1 MARTQDIISAKVSL
15 DAVKQLFLI
24 VIGLAITDALTHTKD
39 YALVWGHLNFNWL
52 LLAGYL
58 LLVFKITL
66 GTINILDHVS
76 SKLNPEWSQTT
87 SLTCLSFLTTGLFL
101 YGLGSNLQEPKLF
114 CLFLLGLLFTR
125 NISLFLCHKPW
136 TPPRGWGLWI
146 LMKYLAIV
154 LGHPGGWYSPSK
166 DQTHYH
172 ALSEEQCQIK
182 QTHYFW
188 IRTNTWVMI
197 LLFLC
202 LDHSLWLVPKAV
214 DIPNPD
220 IFYSNLFQ
228 LLGQHWSL
236 FWGCFLMGWT
246 LLDFALHR
254 PYYFGQP
261 APQTIELVDY

>member
-1 MARTQDIISAKVSL
+1 MAHSQEIQIISARVSL

-39 YALVWGHLNFNWL
+39 HAVIWGFLNFNWI

-101 YGLGSNLQEPKLF
+101 YGLGSNLQEPRLF
-114 CLFLLGLLFTR
+114 CYFLLGLLLTR

-136 TPPRGWGLWI
+136 TPPRGWGIWI
-146 LMKYLAIV
+146 LLKYLAII

-166 DQTHYH
+166 EQAHYH
-172 ALSEEQCQIK
+172 ALTEEQCQIK

-197 LLFLC
+197 LLFFC
-202 LDHSLWLVPKAV
+202 LDGSLWLVSKDFV
-214 DIPNPD
+214 NQ
-220 IFYSNLFQ
+220 Y
-228 LLGQHWSL
+228 WSML
-236 FWGCFLMGWT
+236 WGCFLMGWT
-246 LLDFALHR
+246 LLDFTLHR

-261 APQTIELVDY
+261 APQTFEPVDY